1 MKSEDIRAFFNEPA
15 PKKTLV
21 LTSLKQ
27 HDNKSEIIKDID
39 DFFDDEDK
47 YLCLDSHIY
56 VGRKPKGPRY
66 NQKNEIVQYSYVG
79 DPNIIKRSNMI
90 KKPQNI
96 ISKKMSASGNLSHR
110 TYESQAQSLKRKGA
124 DYDVLD
130 GKMLHNLYLD
140 MRNQTEKNKIKTN
153 EEILNQLPILI
164 QDRLKNQQKNL
175 KDYVDSEKR
184 YHTMENYIMK
194 KTHKTREQLLMTN
207 IDSFQFKNAILRT
220 ISDKIPNELQ
230 LGDNSWY
237 YNLRRPKNFVGS
249 RDCYIN
255 MRTNDNPFWGRFFE
269 KSPKTVLKCR
279 KPLINKKYLK
289 TFDKNPYLSLI
300 PYGENTVKEMGEMAH
315 LYVRGKNLCDFER
328 RFESMY
334 PGKKRLYKRNQLE
347 TLEESRT
354 LTAPEFEKFL
364 NDINENKI
372 YADDYDVREMYKNL
386 SGKSPMM
393 TTSMNSTIG

>member
-1 MKSEDIRAFFNEPA
+1 MTNTQSYVQSFFQNFT
-15 PKKTLV
+15 PKKTLIV
-21 LTSLKQ
+21 SSLKN
-27 HDNKSEIIKDID
+27 HNNKTEILKDID
-39 DFFDDEDK
+39 SFFDDEEN
-47 YLCLDSHIY
+47 YLNIDSHIY
-56 VGRKPKGPRY
+56 VGRKPKGPRL
-66 NQKNEIVQYSYVG
+66 NTNNEIVPYTYVG
-79 DPNIIKRSNMI
+79 DPHYIRRSLL
-90 KKPQNI
+90 KKANNP
-96 ISKKMSASGNLSHR
+96 KKLGNQSHR
-110 TYESQAQSLKRKGA
+110 TYESSATMLKKKGTK
-124 DYDVLD
+124 YDIVD

-140 MRNQTEKNKIKTN
+140 MRNQTERNRNKIN
-153 EEILNQLPILI
+153 EDILNQLPELMKNQLI
-164 QDRLKNQQKNL
+164 TQQKNL
-175 KDYVDSEKR
+175 NLYDLRDKR
-184 YHTMENYIMK
+184 SKTMENHLMK
-194 KTHKTREQLLMTN
+194 KTNKERDQLLMTN
-207 IDSFQFKNAILRT
+207 IDSFQFKYAILNT
-220 ISDKIPNELQ
+220 IREKIPNDLK

-237 YNLRRPKNFVGS
+237 YNLRRPKNFIGH

-255 MRTNDNPFWGRFFE
+255 IRTNDNPFWGRFFE

-289 TFDKNPYLSLI
+289 TFDRNPYLSLI

-328 RFESMY
+328 HFESKI

-364 NDINENKI
+364 NDINEDKI

-393 TTSMNSTIG
+393 TASMNSTIG

>member
-66 NQKNEIVQYSYVG
+66 NQKNEIVPYSFVG

-237 YNLRRPKNFVGS
+237 YNLRRPKNFKGI